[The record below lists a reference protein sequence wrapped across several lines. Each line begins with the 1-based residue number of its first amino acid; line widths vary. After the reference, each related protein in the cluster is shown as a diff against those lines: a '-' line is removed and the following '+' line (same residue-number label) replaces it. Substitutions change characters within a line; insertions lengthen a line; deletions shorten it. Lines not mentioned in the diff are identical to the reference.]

1 MTFPVIHL
9 LACTALIAAAFYR
22 IAGTGTTPTAHRFL
36 FPFIVVAALAGMAVS
51 YLYCMEF
58 FVAWYSGGKHEF
70 DAVKF
75 RLTGPYGWVYTSCAL
90 APLLPAAAIIPWLG
104 KRPLPVALLGI
115 LAPLPGLIYFLGG
128 LMRH

>member
-1 MTFPVIHL
+1 MIPTLVHL
-9 LACTALIAAAFYR
+9 SACSALVAAAVHR
-22 IAGTGTTPTAHRFL
+22 IVKSGTAPNAHRFL

-58 FVAWYSGGKHEF
+58 FVAWYSGGKQEF
-70 DAVKF
+70 DALKF
-75 RLTGPYGWVYTSCAL
+75 RLTGPYWWVYASCAL
-90 APLLPAAAIIPWLG
+90 APLLPAAAIIPWIG
-104 KRPLPVALLGI
+104 TRPLFVILLGT